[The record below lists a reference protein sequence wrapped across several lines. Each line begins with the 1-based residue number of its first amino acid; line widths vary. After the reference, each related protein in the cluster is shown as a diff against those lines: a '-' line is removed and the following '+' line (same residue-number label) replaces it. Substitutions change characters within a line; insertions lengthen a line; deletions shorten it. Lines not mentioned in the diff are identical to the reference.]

1 MQQSPFVIVFI
12 FAVEYKKQTIKNMQ
26 AEEYT
31 FVTIDDTDSQ
41 FSDAVV
47 IDMDN
52 DDNLSGIV
60 FMDEDAPD
68 FITLS
73 DDTVMLSDA
82 DMIDSYSSDISDI
95 DISIMI

>member
-1 MQQSPFVIVFI
+1 
-12 FAVEYKKQTIKNMQ
+12 MQ